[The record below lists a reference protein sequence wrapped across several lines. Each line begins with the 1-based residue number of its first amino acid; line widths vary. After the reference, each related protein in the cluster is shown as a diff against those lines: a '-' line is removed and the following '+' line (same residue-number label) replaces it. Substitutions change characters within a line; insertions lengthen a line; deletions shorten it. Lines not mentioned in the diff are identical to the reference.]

1 MRSPTN
7 PQAPGYN
14 PVGLAEKEELVL
26 RPLLAHDTQPSP
38 GQRLKRKLSILL
50 VSGAVSLAVLLAFNI
65 LACNGTLF
73 GIKPRPSELASPTP
87 LQARDD
93 QRSSGEEDCPCK
105 PTSTV
110 PDYFNTSPGPWIGK
124 TATGKAPFMAQTRT
138 FDHAATYV
146 PNAPLQTQV
155 PIQGW
160 HPGNLSIFGM
170 MGFLTPY
177 TPSTG
182 FGVDE
187 WPLPDGAEIIWLQVG
202 ALRY

>member
-1 MRSPTN
+1 MSSQADL
-7 PQAPGYN
+7 QAPHYDEPIDLN
-14 PVGLAEKEELVL
+14 EKEELL
-26 RPLLAHDTQPSP
+26 PRPLLAHATQPCP
-38 GQRLKRKLSILL
+38 GQRLKRRLSVLL
-50 VSGAVSLAVLLAFNI
+50 ASCAVSLAVFFAFNI

-73 GIKPRPSELASPTP
+73 GIKPRPSEPSAPAP
-87 LQARDD
+87 LQAREY
-93 QRSSGEEDCPCK
+93 QSSSSSEDCPCK
-105 PTSTV
+105 LTTTIPE
-110 PDYFNTSPGPWIGK
+110 YFNTSPGPWVGK

-155 PIQGW
+155 PVQGW
-160 HPGNLSIFGM
+160 QPGNLSIFDM

-187 WPLPDGAEIIWLQVG
+187 WPLPEGAEIIWLQVSKCH
-202 ALRY
+202 